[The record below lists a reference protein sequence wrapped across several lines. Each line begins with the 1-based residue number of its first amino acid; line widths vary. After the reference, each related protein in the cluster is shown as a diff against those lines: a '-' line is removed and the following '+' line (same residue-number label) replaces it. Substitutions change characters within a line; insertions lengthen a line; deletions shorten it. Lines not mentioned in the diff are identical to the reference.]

1 MFMIRVYT
9 DRGTRYWLDN
19 GYIWDNIDIVKRR
32 IRDEMNEDIKFTG
45 SAYRTFTVIPM
56 SFEESH
62 MCVDMPMLDK
72 EVEINDIKFA
82 DGANGFK
89 VHGKKSIASF
99 LYAWVEKHAME
110 KNYSRESIEKTEEEL
125 TEDGD
130 ITIIVKERKPIG
142 A

>member
-1 MFMIRVYT
+1 MFMVRVYNE
-9 DRGTRYWLDN
+9 DGNRMWLDN
-19 GYIWDNIDIVKRR
+19 GYIWDDIEALKLRLR
-32 IRDEMNEDIKFTG
+32 EEMENEKKILGASKKT
-45 SAYRTFTVIPM
+45 YTVIPVG
-56 SFEESH
+56 FEESH

-72 EVEINDIKFA
+72 EVEISDITFD

-89 VHGKKSIASF
+89 VRGKKEIASF
-99 LYAWVEKHAME
+99 LYAWVEKQAE
-110 KNYSRESIEKTEEEL
+110 KKGYSRESIEKSEEEL

>member
-1 MFMIRVYT
+1 MFMVRVYNE
-9 DRGTRYWLDN
+9 DGNRMWLDN
-19 GYIWDNIDIVKRR
+19 GYIWDNIEALKLRLR
-32 IRDEMNEDIKFTG
+32 EEMENEKKILGASKKT
-45 SAYRTFTVIPM
+45 YTVIPI
-56 SFEESH
+56 SFEESN

-72 EVEINDIKFA
+72 EVEINDIKFV

-89 VHGKKSIASF
+89 VRGKKEIASF
-99 LYAWVEKHAME
+99 LYAWVEKQAEH
-110 KNYSRESIEKTEEEL
+110 KGYSRESIEKTEEEL

>member
-1 MFMIRVYT
+1 MFMVRVYNE
-9 DRGTRYWLDN
+9 DGNRMWLDN
-19 GYIWDNIDIVKRR
+19 GYIWDDIEVLKLRLR
-32 IRDEMNEDIKFTG
+32 EEMENEKKILGASKKT
-45 SAYRTFTVIPM
+45 YTVIPI
-56 SFEESH
+56 SFEESN

-72 EVEINDIKFA
+72 EVEINDIRFV
-82 DGANGFK
+82 DGVKGFR
-89 VHGKKSIASF
+89 VHGSKEIASF